1 MPFRHLLSPQVYPFE
16 PTESGFNFQPGGS
29 ETNTCVTRKARGR
42 QYLFFPERFWGQRA
56 LQHEHTHVYKNLFRC
71 ALLSVGSHPKPS
83 VSQSKG
89 ITSAQLEHGTS
100 KEGTW
105 GHCGDAGAQSV
116 PTATPSCCLSPRL
129 QEGHCQTLASQAQ
142 PAHDL
147 TPHFQAHISVL
158 LRCTAVYR
166 CYGKGERKIKY
177 RYPN

>member
-1 MPFRHLLSPQVYPFE
+1 MYSFE

-56 LQHEHTHVYKNLFRC
+56 LQHERTHMYKNMFRC

-83 VSQSKG
+83 IS
-89 ITSAQLEHGTS
+89 ITKQRHNLSS
-100 KEGTW
+100 
-105 GHCGDAGAQSV
+105 AGAQHQQGGDVGMLRGHRCTKCPCSHPELLLV
-116 PTATPSCCLSPRL
+116 PQAPG
-129 QEGHCQTLASQAQ
+129 GHCQTLASQTQ
-142 PAHDL
+142 PASDL
-147 TPHFQAHISVL
+147 TPRFQAHISVL
-158 LRCTAVYR
+158 LPCTTAYR